1 MLAVSGRSPKIRVND
16 QLLADTP
23 VGGGRENEMR
33 HWLIIGLAATGL
45 LLFGAAGAEIYK
57 SVDKDGNVV
66 YSDEP
71 LSADAK
77 PVTLK
82 QLSVVTT
89 RKPVVTSPASPD
101 PDAEQDLELTEEEAR
116 DVRAHFAGF
125 ALTRPVPE
133 ETYWGTDNA
142 ILASVELPNP
152 LLPGYQIVFSVNGND
167 LAPDVAT
174 TTRISGFDRGVHT
187 ISAQV
192 VDQRGGTVVSTP
204 VVTFYVKQHSVNFPR
219 SS

>member
-1 MLAVSGRSPKIRVND
+1 
-16 QLLADTP
+16 
-23 VGGGRENEMR
+23 MR
-33 HWLIIGLAATGL
+33 HWVITGLAVTGML
-45 LLFGAAGAEIYK
+45 LYGVAAAEVYK

-71 LSADAK
+71 TSADAK
-77 PVTLK
+77 PVSLK

-89 RKPVVTSPASPD
+89 RKPVVTSPASAESPD
-101 PDAEQDLELTEEEAR
+101 PDSEQALTEEEAR
-116 DVRAHFAGF
+116 DIRAHFEGF

-133 ETYWGTDNA
+133 ESYWGTDNA
-142 ILASVELPNP
+142 IVASVELPNP
-152 LLPGYQIVFSVNGND
+152 LLPGYLIVFSVNGND
-167 LAPDVAT
+167 LPPDVAT
-174 TTRISGFDRGVHT
+174 TTRISGFNRGVHT

-192 VDQRGGTVVSTP
+192 VDRRGGTVASTP